1 MSELTPRQ
9 QQVYQFVCDYLDSHG
24 YAPTLQ
30 EIAAYLGINGNL
42 GVLRHLEALEKKGYL
57 RRVTGKSRGIVLSGR
72 STSQALPVVGS
83 VAAGALSEAL
93 EDVEDYLNVD
103 PALIRGDGS
112 FVLRVR
118 GDSMLEAQICD
129 GDLAIIHPQPEAE
142 NGDIVVARLDGE
154 ATLKR
159 FFREGESIRLQP
171 ENSRFQPIF
180 LSAEDGDVAII
191 GKVTAIIRLVEEK

>member
-191 GKVTAIIRLVEEK
+191 GKVTAIIRLFEEK